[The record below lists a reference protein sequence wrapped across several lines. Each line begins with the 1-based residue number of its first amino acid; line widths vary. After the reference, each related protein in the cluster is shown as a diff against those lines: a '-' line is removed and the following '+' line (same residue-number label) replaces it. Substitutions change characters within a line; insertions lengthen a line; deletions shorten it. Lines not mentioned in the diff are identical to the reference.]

1 MYYENE
7 WIYPNLCVKDSHDLD
22 IDPISGDNCFI
33 IANNINIRFMIEKT
47 FNKLIQSGY
56 KYFSI
61 FGEYAKLWKEIIY
74 SLSKEENHIKVE
86 ASELDLMKLA
96 YDLGIYTYLEDK
108 SVNYLISDDE
118 YFTEYIIED
127 LNDILNDNTLFT
139 PSDWKKFRDGFEF
152 TYHNKDAIISIGED
166 LVIGFLGNEKIFSY
180 TDMGINDGIFDGKS
194 FADLDL
200 LFIRFR

>member
-33 IANNINIRFMIEKT
+33 IANNINNRFMIEKT

-86 ASELDLMKLA
+86 ASKLDLMKLA
-96 YDLGIYTYLEDK
+96 YDLGVYLSLEDK
-108 SVNYLISDDE
+108 SPNYLISDDE
-118 YFTEYIIED
+118 YLTEYIIED
-127 LNDILNDNTLFT
+127 LNDILNDNTLFS
-139 PSDWKKFRDGFEF
+139 PSDWKIFRDGFEF

-180 TDMGINDGIFDGKS
+180 TDKGINDGIFDGKS
-194 FADLDL
+194 FAEIYIYYL
-200 LFIRFR
+200 